1 MTSPDLTLD
10 GQIDK
15 MRITATTAGVSLQLF
30 FEIRWL
36 DKCKGQ
42 WSTAADFK
50 WTSTNT
56 PNFSQV
62 VILNRDFKQEAFSID
77 ASLTFCAPTYV
88 LEIESGGVYSAYTR
102 TDVALNLVLNEV

>member
-1 MTSPDLTLD
+1 MTLIDDTKFDFFSVTSAIAHCLTYVLEVETAPGTYTAFADPRILLDSVNYVVRTTSPDLTLD

-56 PNFSQV
+56 PNFS
-62 VILNRDFKQEAFSID
+62 
-77 ASLTFCAPTYV
+77 
-88 LEIESGGVYSAYTR
+88 
-102 TDVALNLVLNEV
+102 